1 MPKKAVIDAHRHG
14 MIPFELSVSRQ
25 SPGSDAIRWWWRFR
39 LQLLC
44 RDCDYE
50 RYRCGVS
57 LIPRSFSSSPC
68 FICGIV
74 TTSGTDLGIVTTTL
88 VQGFTSNGESPG
100 FVASSGQLLHLG
112 WWSTAMS
119 CCYPR
124 RGLHTPSTPTYL
136 EGAREQQGTT
146 APGKGASSSLSAAA
160 TTTQPS
166 THISLNPWLVGLT
179 EALQFSYFV

>member
-1 MPKKAVIDAHRHG
+1 MRC
-14 MIPFELSVSRQ
+14 VSHPSFLLLQ
-25 SPGSDAIRWWWRFR
+25 S
-39 LQLLC
+39 
-44 RDCDYE
+44 
-50 RYRCGVS
+50 
-57 LIPRSFSSSPC
+57 C

-88 VQGFTSNGESPG
+88 VQGFTSKGESLG

-136 EGAREQQGTT
+136 EQAREQQGTT
-146 APGKGASSSLSAAA
+146 VAGKGSSSSLSAAA
-160 TTTQPS
+160 TTMQPS
-166 THISLNPWLVGLT
+166 THLPEPLVGIGWSDCSS
-179 EALQFSYFV
+179 AISYSSLMFAIVSLICRSGNCNMVNLFFL